1 MKNIILALFLLFS
14 FINCG
19 GNKEDLKALL
29 GTDANHD
36 GVRDDVKEKIDQKY
50 KTKLL
55 RAYMMDAAKVYQKIL
70 REPTSKAVETQKEIS
85 RIISCKLYLKRQDNY
100 VREHSLEFLDNIK
113 NYTLNTKKRMKKYLD
128 YNQALSGGAYGGG
141 WDDQTNEA
149 CSEGVKKILKAMK
162 ASKK

>member
-1 MKNIILALFLLFS
+1 MKNIILALFLLLALT
-14 FINCG
+14 NCG

-85 RIISCKLYLKRQDNY
+85 RIISCKLYLMDKDSY
-100 VREHSLEFLDNIK
+100 VKEHPLELLNNIE
-113 NYTLNTKKRMKKYLD
+113 NYTLNTKERMKKYLD
-128 YNQALSGGAYGGG
+128 YDQALSGGSYGSGPSD
-141 WDDQTNEA
+141 WTEEA
-149 CSEGVKKILKAMK
+149 CSEDVRKILRGI
-162 ASKK
+162 KK